1 MSEHVVIDPR
11 FNGPATS
18 GHGGYVAGLLA
29 RAVDGPAE
37 VTLRRPP
44 PLGVPLRL
52 ARAED
57 GSVALTDD
65 SGLIGEARAAGAE
78 PVAVPEPPELE
89 LAAKCGEASPL
100 RSAARHPFPTC
111 FACGCGRE
119 PGDGLRIIPGPVPGT
134 DLVADV
140 WTPAPDLAGADGAVT
155 PEFVWAALDCPSGLA
170 AMLLDGLPSML
181 LGRMSSWLLAP
192 VPAGEPVVC
201 AGWLSG
207 HEGRKYFGGSALYS
221 ADGTL
226 LAHSSAL
233 WIAPRT

>member
-29 RAVDGPAE
+29 GAVDGPAE

-44 PLGVPLRL
+44 PLGTVLSL
-52 ARAED
+52 ERAQD
-57 GSVALTDD
+57 GSVRLADD
-65 SGLIGEARAAGAE
+65 AGLIGEARSAGAE
-78 PVAVPEPPELE
+78 PVAVPEPPEPD
-89 LAAKCGEASPL
+89 LAEKCGQASPL
-100 RSAARHPFPTC
+100 RNPARHPFPTC
-111 FACGCGRE
+111 FACGCGRA

-140 WTPAPDLAGADGAVT
+140 WTPSPDLAGTDGAVRS
-155 PEFVWAALDCPSGLA
+155 EFVWAALDCPSGLA
-170 AMLLDGLPSML
+170 AMLEGRPSML
-181 LGRMSSWLLAP
+181 LGRLSSWLLAP

-201 AGWLSG
+201 TGWLSG
-207 HEGRKYFGGSALYS
+207 REGRKHFGGSALYTTG
-221 ADGTL
+221 GTL

-233 WIAPRT
+233 WIAPRA